1 MAMKKELYIWE
12 LQGMDSHYYRYIHFL
27 VEGPDVY
34 ELASYS
40 QLGIVDFETFYK
52 SGSKMSRAEGRAE
65 WTKLVGGCRY
75 KLIEKERQ

>member
-1 MAMKKELYIWE
+1 MAMRKELYIWE
-12 LQGMDSHYYRYIHFL
+12 LRTFDELYYKYVHFL
-27 VEGPDVY
+27 VEGEDVY

-65 WTKLVGGCRY
+65 WTKLVSGCRY